1 MPMLAILA
9 MVPVVLIAV
18 PARAAGQETL
28 LSPYREQQ
36 SSEIRGLSAEE
47 IDDLRAGRGMALAR
61 AAELNGYPG
70 PRHLLDA
77 FEAGQ
82 ASLTDEQARA
92 VRGVFGQMSQEA
104 RRLGALILQEE
115 HALEAAFRQGV
126 IDETQLGMRLE
137 RIARLRG
144 ELRLVHLRT
153 HLVTRALLSEE
164 QILQYN
170 RLRGYSQEGHGKQGH

>member
-1 MPMLAILA
+1 MPILIILA
-9 MVPVVLIAV
+9 MVSVMVVAV
-18 PARAAGQETL
+18 PARAAGQQTL

-47 IDDLRAGRGMALAR
+47 IDDLRAGRGMGLAR

-82 ASLTDEQARA
+82 ASLTDEQVRA
-92 VRGVFGQMSQEA
+92 VRGVFEQMSEEA
-104 RRLGALILQEE
+104 RQLGSVILQEE
-115 HALEAAFRQGV
+115 HELEAAFRRGAM
-126 IDETQLGMRLE
+126 DERQLRTRVE

-153 HLVTRALLSEE
+153 HLVTRALLSQE
-164 QILQYN
+164 QIQQYN
-170 RLRGYSQEGHGKQGH
+170 RVRGYSPEGHGKQKH